1 MNPDPSLA
9 APTPRHRFRWMHWLL
24 IAVAALA
31 VVAVLQIASLF
42 SLVKEAADLREIVID
57 TTSIPM
63 QTKVQF
69 SVGPAILGMGR
80 VAVSFIDEAP
90 REAKQALAAMRRA
103 SVGVYEFDR
112 APTDAQQIALWEA
125 TEQRV
130 NRDGWQRI
138 VSVNEGSQ
146 SVMIFMPQ
154 DSDATEML
162 EVCVVVCEGRQL
174 VIVSA
179 VADSA
184 PLMALAQEQM
194 GDWAALKIRI

>member
-1 MNPDPSLA
+1 MNSVPS
-9 APTPRHRFRWMHWLL
+9 PTASIPRHRFRWMHWLL
-24 IAVAALA
+24 IAVTALA
-31 VVAVLQIASLF
+31 VVAVVELASLF
-42 SLVKEAADLREIVID
+42 SLVKEAAKLREVVVD
-57 TTSIPM
+57 TTSIPL

-69 SVGPAILGMGR
+69 SVGPAMLGIGR

-103 SVGVYEFDR
+103 SVGVYEFDL
-112 APTDAQQIALWEA
+112 APTEAQQVALWEA

-138 VSVNEGSQ
+138 VSVTEGSQ

-154 DSDATEML
+154 DSRSGELL

-174 VIVSA
+174 IIVSA
-179 VADSA
+179 VADPA

-194 GDWAALKIRI
+194 GDWASLKSRI